1 MCFDFPVLVKTMC
14 QHEAIREHVILP
26 DWLEFFLCFV
36 EMLFLKHRCS
46 FMENS
51 SLCTDIHELNCAYVI
66 TNFNFQAGYL
76 IPQGFITLLHRCK
89 NWFISQGN
97 LVTSGMHYV
106 LPATSIY
113 LVSYSE
119 PTRCFANA
127 QAFPSRIALHYP
139 LKMNYVFNPLIHLR
153 YFQSCLIEYYDLL
166 CVHVLICIWF
176 GSPALA
182 DWPWSSLEEE
192 KNPITSWQQ
201 YTNLRIYVY

>member
-1 MCFDFPVLVKTMC
+1 MHRYSWIK
-14 QHEAIREHVILP
+14 
-26 DWLEFFLCFV
+26 LCI
-36 EMLFLKHRCS
+36 C
-46 FMENS
+46 NS
-51 SLCTDIHELNCAYVI
+51 K
-66 TNFNFQAGYL
+66 FNFQAGYL

-97 LVTSGMHYV
+97 LVISGMHYV
-106 LPATSIY
+106 LPVTSIY

-119 PTRCFANA
+119 PTLCFANA

-139 LKMNYVFNPLIHLR
+139 LKMNYVLNPLIHLR

-192 KNPITSWQQ
+192 KKNNHKLTTIHKPTYLCILKLKLFIVWRRKKVSMF
-201 YTNLRIYVY
+201 